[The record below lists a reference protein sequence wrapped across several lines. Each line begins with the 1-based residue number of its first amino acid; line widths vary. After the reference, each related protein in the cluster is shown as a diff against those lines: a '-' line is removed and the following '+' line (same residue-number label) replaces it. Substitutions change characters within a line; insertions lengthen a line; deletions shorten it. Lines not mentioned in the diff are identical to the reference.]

1 MKVNRKKFFDGFKKH
16 FDSSLDQAQVD
27 GIEFLLTSFEAEPLW
42 KDVRHIAYALATIYH
57 ETAASM
63 QPVEEGYYLG
73 SPTRVKNFQK
83 TLRYYPHFGRGYV
96 QLTWERN
103 YVKAGKALGVDFVKN
118 PKLVMRP
125 DYSFQILTRGMFE
138 GWFTG
143 KKLSTYIHG
152 TVCDYVNARKI
163 INGTDKA
170 GLIAGYARLFEKLL
184 RDSGSS
190 TTAAVQTADSSSLES
205 ESINASTTPTNIE
218 TTTVE
223 VENGSVVSTTTT
235 TQEEA
240 EIEGVKPYNGK
251 GLGGTLKDDAKAI
264 LPANF
269 GLGVLSEWLQQT
281 AGLPEWVAQLLPKLV
296 IVLLV
301 CTALWLLYRVITWAK
316 HTWVEN
322 ERVKLLAIINSDK
335 SRKDIVLK

>member
-1 MKVNRKKFFDGFKKH
+1 MKFNRKKFFDGFKKN

-42 KDVRHIAYALATIYH
+42 KDVRHIAYALATVYH

-83 TLRYYPHFGRGYV
+83 TLRYYPYFGRGYV
-96 QLTWERN
+96 QLTWETKRIPN
-103 YVKAGKALGVDFVKN
+103 YSKASKALGVDFVKN
-118 PKLVMRP
+118 PSLVMRP

-152 TVCDYVNARKI
+152 TVCDYVGARKI

-184 RDSGSS
+184 KDSGSS
-190 TTAAVQTADSSSLES
+190 TNTAVQPADSTSLES
-205 ESINASTTPTNIE
+205 DTADATVTPIE
-218 TTTVE
+218 TTQIAEQIINTGDAVTPDPPA
-223 VENGSVVSTTTT
+223 VGGGITDPAVQASQGGFKSVVATIVGS
-235 TQEEA
+235 
-240 EIEGVKPYNGK
+240 I
-251 GLGGTLKDDAKAI
+251 GGGA
-264 LPANF
+264 
-269 GLGVLSEWLQQT
+269 
-281 AGLPEWVAQLLPKLV
+281 
-296 IVLLV
+296 
-301 CTALWLLYRVITWAK
+301 TALWGAFTSDTGIMIVGIICVTLLLLSLIFRQVLMDWLRMKLHADPK
-316 HTWVEN
+316 QGN
-322 ERVKLLAIINSDK
+322 VK
-335 SRKDIVLK
+335 

>member
-1 MKVNRKKFFDGFKKH
+1 MKFNRKKFFDGFKKH
-16 FDSSLDQAQVD
+16 FDSSLDQSQVD
-27 GIEFLLTSFEAEPLW
+27 GIEFLLTSFEKEPLW

-83 TLRYYPHFGRGYV
+83 TLRYYPYFGRGYV

-118 PKLVMRP
+118 PKLVMQP

-184 RDSGSS
+184 RDSGSPS
-190 TTAAVQTADSSSLES
+190 DRTAVPPADSSSLES
-205 ESINASTTPTNIE
+205 ETADAPETPT
-218 TTTVE
+218 TTEVTQTADTIINEESLVDKANGLGDKFQSFQGVLDKFGFSIADAKRSIGTVLLTWGKALFAMIMTALGVFLNHWELFVIAGLLLILAYLVWDRSGKRVAEAKAGMPVE
-223 VENGSVVSTTTT
+223 V
-235 TQEEA
+235 
-240 EIEGVKPYNGK
+240 
-251 GLGGTLKDDAKAI
+251 AKEMI
-264 LPANF
+264 K
-269 GLGVLSEWLQQT
+269 Q
-281 AGLPEWVAQLLPKLV
+281 
-296 IVLLV
+296 
-301 CTALWLLYRVITWAK
+301 
-316 HTWVEN
+316 
-322 ERVKLLAIINSDK
+322 DK
-335 SRKDIVLK
+335 